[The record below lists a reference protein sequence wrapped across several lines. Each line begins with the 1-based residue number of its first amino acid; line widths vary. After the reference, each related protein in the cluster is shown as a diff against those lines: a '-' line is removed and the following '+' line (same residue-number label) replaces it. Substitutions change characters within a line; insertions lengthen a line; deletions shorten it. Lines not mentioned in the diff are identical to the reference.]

1 MNTTGLRFEKILV
14 KVEQGVHLALEQ
26 ARLETDHG
34 LTIGEQ
40 AEAAVRAML
49 RNYLPN
55 GYSVGRGH
63 VHDAYG
69 ERSRQT
75 DVVIA
80 NPDHPLTYPEAEKS
94 GTYVVDGVS
103 AAGEVKAK
111 LTLPKLDDCIQK
123 GANFKRLRMTIN
135 PGDHA
140 ITTADSARMSQI
152 GLVPPYFA
160 LAFESKI
167 ATGTLLQRLQAAD
180 LVSPPEGKSWGPHD
194 AGDAPQPPLDIV
206 CILGEG
212 VAMYHR
218 PDNPLKFGI
227 TEGVPPDTVG
237 WFFMPTDAPLAWTI
251 TWLHAAMPR
260 ILRSGSVLNPYL
272 MPNQKNLKYMIERGY
287 IKPEKGE
294 PPTQGAPDA
303 SGTAGPRGA
312 GVTGK

>member
-1 MNTTGLRFEKILV
+1 MTVNTTGLRFEKILV
-14 KVEQGVHLALEQ
+14 KVEQGLHLALEQ

-40 AEAAVRAML
+40 AEAAVRAVL

-94 GTYVVDGVS
+94 GTYVVDGVF

-111 LTLPKLDDCIQK
+111 LTLPKLDDSVKK
-123 GANFKRLRMTIN
+123 GAKFKQLRMTIN

-140 ITTADSARMSQI
+140 ITTADSARMSQT

-160 LAFESKI
+160 LAFENKI
-167 ATGTLLQRLQAAD
+167 ATGTLLQRLEAAD
-180 LVSPPEGKSWGPHD
+180 LVSPPEGKSWGSHD

-218 PDNPLKFGI
+218 PDNPLNMGI
-227 TEGVPPDTVG
+227 TEGVPPDNRRMDFHADRRAAG
-237 WFFMPTDAPLAWTI
+237 LDLDLAARCDASNPAQ
-251 TWLHAAMPR
+251 WL
-260 ILRSGSVLNPYL
+260 
-272 MPNQKNLKYMIERGY
+272 
-287 IKPEKGE
+287 
-294 PPTQGAPDA
+294 GAQPVPDA
-303 SGTAGPRGA
+303 ESEEPQVHDRTRLYHSSAA
-312 GVTGK
+312 EFSSK